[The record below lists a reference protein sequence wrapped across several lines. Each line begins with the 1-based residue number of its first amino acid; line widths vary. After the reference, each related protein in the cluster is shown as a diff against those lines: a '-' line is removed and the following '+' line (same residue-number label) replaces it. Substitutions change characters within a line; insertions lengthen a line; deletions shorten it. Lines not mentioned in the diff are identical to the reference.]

1 MEDLAAAL
9 AFANYQSTL
18 TQQKN
23 ILRQKFQDDCILAQD
38 GGLFLVTPEFIAG
51 LQAIQTTTRYVLD
64 MNLNPILIEDISQ
77 LVKDALHCYETAI
90 TAYGTEYSKIKTQR
104 SVKALVGL

>member
-1 MEDLAAAL
+1 MEDLAVAL

-23 ILRQKFQDDCILAQD
+23 ILRQKFRDDCILAQD

-51 LQAIQTTTRYVLD
+51 LQAIQTSTRYVLD
-64 MNLNPILIEDISQ
+64 MNSNPILIENISQ
-77 LVKDALHCYETAI
+77 FVKDALHCYETAI
-90 TAYGTEYSKIKTQR
+90 AVYGTEYSKIKTQR
-104 SVKALVGL
+104 SVKALAGL

>member
-1 MEDLAAAL
+1 MEDLAVAL

-23 ILRQKFQDDCILAQD
+23 ILRQKFQDDCVLAQD
-38 GGLFLVTPEFIAG
+38 GGLFLITPEFITG
-51 LQAIQTTTRYVLD
+51 LKTLQDNARYVID
-64 MNLNPILIEDISQ
+64 MNSNPIWVEDVQKFVESATGRY
-77 LVKDALHCYETAI
+77 KTAI
-90 TAYGTEYSKIKTQR
+90 TAYGVEFTKLKTQR

>member
-1 MEDLAAAL
+1 MEDLAVAL

-23 ILRQKFQDDCILAQD
+23 ILRQKFQDECVLAQN
-38 GGLFLVTPEFIAG
+38 GGLFLITPEFIAG
-51 LQAIQTTTRYVLD
+51 LQAIQTSTRYVLD
-64 MNLNPILIEDISQ
+64 MNSNPILIEDISQ
-77 LVKDALHCYETAI
+77 FMQDASHCYEVAI

>member
-1 MEDLAAAL
+1 MEDLASAL

-23 ILRQKFQDDCILAQD
+23 ILRQKFQDDCILAQN

-64 MNLNPILIEDISQ
+64 MNSNPILIEDISQ
-77 LVKDALHCYETAI
+77 FMQDALHCYEVAI
-90 TAYGTEYSKIKTQR
+90 AAYGIEYSKIKTQR

>member
-1 MEDLAAAL
+1 MDDLAVSL

-23 ILRQKFQDDCILAQD
+23 ILRQKFQDDCILAQN

-51 LQAIQTTTRYVLD
+51 LQSLSLSSRYVID
-64 MNLNPILIEDISQ
+64 MNENPIWIEDIQKFVAAATNCYKEAVHTYGNSY
-77 LVKDALHCYETAI
+77 VKL
-90 TAYGTEYSKIKTQR
+90 KTQR
-104 SVKALVGL
+104 SVKSLVGL